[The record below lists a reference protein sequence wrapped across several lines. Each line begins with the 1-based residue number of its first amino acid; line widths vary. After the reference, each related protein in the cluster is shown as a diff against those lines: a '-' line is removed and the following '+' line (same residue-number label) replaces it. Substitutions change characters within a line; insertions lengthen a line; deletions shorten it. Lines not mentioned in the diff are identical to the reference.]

1 MNLIL
6 LAPGRYQIYAAC
18 SDRGE
23 CRLLSFLNELEGKFQ
38 DQADRMLNFLARV
51 ADEGPPRNTDLC
63 HQIQDDI
70 WQFESGK
77 LRVLWFYGRGRGVIV
92 CSHGFPKT
100 TQKTP
105 KRHINQAI
113 QVLRRYLQDV
123 AKGDITILE
132 IEDEE

>member
-1 MNLIL
+1 MNLLL
-6 LAPGRYQIYAAC
+6 LARGKYQVLAAC

-23 CRLLSFLNELEGKFQ
+23 FHLLSFLNALEGKFQ
-38 DQADRMLNFLARV
+38 DQADRMLNLLSRV
-51 ADEGPPRNTDLC
+51 AAVGPPRNTDIC
-63 HQIQDDI
+63 HRIQDDI

-100 TQKTP
+100 TPKTP
-105 KRHINQAI
+105 KRQINQAM
-113 QVLRRYLQDV
+113 QVWRRYLQD
-123 AKGDITILE
+123 AASGDLAILE